1 MSDFAV
7 ARRRMVDC
15 QVRPS
20 DVTDLRIIDAML
32 EVPREYFVPKS
43 LQSLSYLD
51 QDLNVS
57 ESGLPPRV
65 LLKPALLARML
76 QAAAVTENDNVL
88 VVGCASGYAAAVTG
102 KLARNVVATEAVPE
116 LVVWG
121 NEALSQAGA
130 TNVTLKQALSEAGD
144 PANAPFDVIL
154 LQGASQVSLAAL
166 QQQLRLAGRLVWV
179 DATATGL
186 ADRAVLLTRS
196 EADFGSRV
204 LFDATAPVLPGLE
217 RRAAFVF

>member
-1 MSDFAV
+1 
-7 ARRRMVDC
+7 MVDC

-76 QAAAVTENDNVL
+76 QAAAVTENDKVL
-88 VVGCASGYAAAVTG
+88 VVGCASGYAAAVIG

-166 QQQLRLAGRLVWV
+166 QQQLRLAGCLVWV

>member
-88 VVGCASGYAAAVTG
+88 VVGCASGYAAAVIG
-102 KLARNVVATEAVPE
+102 KLASNVVATEAVPE

-204 LFDATAPVLPGLE
+204 LFNATAPVLPGLE

>member
-76 QAAAVTENDNVL
+76 QAVAVTENDNVL
-88 VVGCASGYAAAVTG
+88 VVGCASGYAAAVIG